1 MCSFS
6 LLCIATRV
14 CLCISQALSSSITLI
29 CYCFC
34 RHYKHGNARPL
45 ASRAVSVWAWEL
57 PPEYHVYT
65 SLSFFLSFSL
75 TGSLFPN
82 LFMCVFTSPNS
93 VNAVSRWMD
102 G

>member
-34 RHYKHGNARPL
+34 HYKHGNTRPL
-45 ASRAVSVWAWEL
+45 ASRAVSVRAWEL

-65 SLSFFLSFSL
+65 FLSFFLSFLPHWKFYYPTYSCV
-75 TGSLFPN
+75 
-82 LFMCVFTSPNS
+82 MCHGWCLHI
-93 VNAVSRWMD
+93 A
-102 G
+102 